1 MPFDGNAVPDPD
13 QRLASSGLG
22 LRVPGGFKPR
32 DYAGRLDRTPSCVVA
47 RCVTGLLGRYLYI
60 RPSRQADHR
69 EGCRVAAGRKVHL
82 VAVRSQPACQYV
94 RHVPRDDFLGH
105 LPATS

>member
-1 MPFDGNAVPDPD
+1 MPFDGNAVPDPG
-13 QRLASSGLG
+13 QRLAASGLG
-22 LRVPGGFKPR
+22 PRVLRGFKPR
-32 DYAGRLDRTPSCVVA
+32 DYAGRLDRAAACVVA
-47 RCVTGLLGRYLYI
+47 RGLTAVLGRYLNI
-60 RPSRQADHR
+60 RPSGQADHY

-82 VAVRSQPACQYV
+82 VALRSQPTSQYV